1 MRQIL
6 LLFCVFHVASSLFLF
21 YMIHRGLANTVLY
34 MQRYIH
40 TCYPTFSLFGCI
52 AHGEEHTL
60 SPVHHLPSSFFPP
73 LTRFCPSFG
82 RLSCTCCSLTDLL
95 STVSARLRSRQLF
108 FPDKTSR
115 YIPLAF
121 SPFPCFLALSPF

>member
-6 LLFCVFHVASSLFLF
+6 LLFCVFHIASSLFLF
-21 YMIHRGLANTVLY
+21 YMIRGLANTVLY

-40 TCYPTFSLFGCI
+40 IIVRSLSLAALPIPLRRAYPFSC
-52 AHGEEHTL
+52 T
-60 SPVHHLPSSFFPP
+60 PSSFFFPP
-73 LTRFCPSFG
+73 LTFCPSFG
-82 RLSCTCCSLTDLL
+82 CLSCTCCSLTDLL

-115 YIPLAF
+115 YIPLTF
-121 SPFPCFLALSPF
+121 SPFPCFLAFSPF